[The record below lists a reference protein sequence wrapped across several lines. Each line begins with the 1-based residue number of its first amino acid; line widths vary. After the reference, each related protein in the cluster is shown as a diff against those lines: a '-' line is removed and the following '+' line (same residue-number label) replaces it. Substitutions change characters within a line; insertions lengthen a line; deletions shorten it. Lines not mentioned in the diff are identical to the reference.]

1 MHLLNYNVLYVIK
14 VYFFNHSLQKIEI
27 SYFGNSSLKYKAIE
41 NVYIEMYKGEHI
53 VKEFN

>member
-1 MHLLNYNVLYVIK
+1 MHLLNYSVLYVIK

-41 NVYIEMYKGEHI
+41 NVYIEMYKGEPI

>member
-1 MHLLNYNVLYVIK
+1 MHLLNYSVLYVIK

-41 NVYIEMYKGEHI
+41 NVYIEMYKREPI
-53 VKEFN
+53 VKELN